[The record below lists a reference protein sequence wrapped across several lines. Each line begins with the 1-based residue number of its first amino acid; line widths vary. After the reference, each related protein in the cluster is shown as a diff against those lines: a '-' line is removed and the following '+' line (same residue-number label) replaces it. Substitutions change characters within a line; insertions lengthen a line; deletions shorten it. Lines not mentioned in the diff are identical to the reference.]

1 MSLIK
6 KTRKSVLSFGKY
18 GFDTVQ
24 DVLDKD
30 PSYIV
35 WVYYNMPEITFFDDI
50 LEEVG
55 LVGRFVIDKPS
66 SDPEKFFDDEGRK
79 ELKRKIVTEKE
90 RLMNNKRRSSDK
102 KQAISRSENYFES
115 KGSFK
120 YKSMGNPCN
129 FK

>member
-66 SDPEKFFDDEGRK
+66 SDPDKFFDDEGRK
-79 ELKRKIVTEKE
+79 ELKRKVVTEEE
-90 RLMNNKRRSSDK
+90 RLMNNKRRSNDK
-102 KQAISRSENYFES
+102 KRAKSRSENSFES

-120 YKSMGNPCN
+120 SKSMGNPCN
-129 FK
+129 L